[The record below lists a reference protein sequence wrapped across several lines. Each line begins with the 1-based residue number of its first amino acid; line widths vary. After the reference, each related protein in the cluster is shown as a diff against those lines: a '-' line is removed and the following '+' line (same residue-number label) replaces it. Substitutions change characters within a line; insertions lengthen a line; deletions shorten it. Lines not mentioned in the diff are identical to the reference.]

1 MKPPRVPPGLTAAA
15 RWAALA
21 GVLLLLVQAALA
33 LAREPCVGV
42 ADNLDYWRVARPAGI
57 DVPPQ
62 RRQGYFVVCSYPE
75 VAADLGSFFSSPAL
89 VAWMAR
95 PLGWGLQVPAGQ
107 FDLRQLGLLYW
118 AASAAVLA
126 GALALGLPPLLALL
140 FAWVLADP
148 GFLLFFNSLYADPAL
163 LLGLL
168 GVACFLP
175 LAGSRRW
182 PPALLLPCAALAGFS
197 KMQYSPFPAVLLGAC
212 TAALVLR
219 RERPGGPRLVL
230 LGLLALVAVA
240 GPYHFFLGA
249 APRFPDANAYNAV
262 YGGIARVAS
271 SPEAALA
278 ALGIPAE
285 YRSRPAKD
293 YFAAGVGPDDPV
305 LPALRKLSRVR
316 LAGLYLRDPAA
327 AGRTATRIAEEL
339 WKTGTNPRGNY
350 THPESGRQRR
360 VYETPLQFSL
370 WRSWCLR
377 WLPPQTAW
385 IFLAAMLG
393 ALVYRGARGARGLW
407 TSEDTLWLFL
417 VLWVCSQAA
426 VAVLG
431 EGFVNLHQHLLG
443 ARFGFDLLLVLAL
456 ARGLTALLGKPA
468 GVGAEALER
477 RDHQVDQ
484 EDEAPGLSRQEPQ
497 GGERQESRRGEA
509 EQAGEA
515 FHRGECGLLRNVRH
529 ARMLSSALP

>member
-21 GVLLLLVQAALA
+21 GVLLLLAQAALV

-75 VAADLGSFFSSPAL
+75 VEADLGSFFSSPAL

-95 PLGWGLQVPAGQ
+95 PLGFGLKVPAGW

-126 GALALGLPPLLALL
+126 GALALGLPPLVAFLL
-140 FAWVLADP
+140 AWVLADP

-175 LAGSRRW
+175 LGEARRW
-182 PPALLLPCAALAGFS
+182 TPAPALLLACAALAGFS

-212 TAALVLR
+212 AIALFLR
-219 RERPGGPRLVL
+219 RERPGRARLAF
-230 LGLLALVAVA
+230 LGLLALVSVA
-240 GPYHFFLGA
+240 GPYHFFWGS

-271 SPEAALA
+271 SPAAALA

-285 YRSRPAKD
+285 YRDRPAKD
-293 YFAAGVGPDDPV
+293 YFAARVGPDDPV
-305 LPALRKLSRVR
+305 LPALRKLSRAR
-316 LAGLYLRDPAA
+316 LAGLYLGDPGA

-370 WRSWCLR
+370 WRSRCLR
-377 WLPPQTAW
+377 WLPPATAW
-385 IFLAAMLG
+385 IFLAAVLG
-393 ALVYRGARGARGLW
+393 FLLYRGARAARGLW
-407 TSEDTLWLFL
+407 TAGDTLWLFL

-456 ARGLTALLGKPA
+456 ARGLGALLHWYS
-468 GVGAEALER
+468 GALTPGALTTE
-477 RDHQVDQ
+477 
-484 EDEAPGLSRQEPQ
+484 SR
-497 GGERQESRRGEA
+497 GERHDDRKE
-509 EQAGEA
+509 
-515 FHRGECGLLRNVRH
+515 GLG
-529 ARMLSSALP
+529 